1 MGAHVSAAGRGGK
14 CPGER
19 PENRSQSLCDRHC
32 NLGQGELGWE
42 PFRFIMNDPRLEN
55 IPLILE
61 TTDEK
66 LWSEEIRTL
75 YGLNE

>member
-1 MGAHVSAAGRGGK
+1 
-14 CPGER
+14 
-19 PENRSQSLCDRHC
+19 
-32 NLGQGELGWE
+32 
-42 PFRFIMNDPRLEN
+42 MNDPRLEN